1 MNHVSNLKYKDLEWV
16 IDGAACD
23 DQHENGGNKAANGN
37 ECFVPWGKIFRARI
51 SIVPNNSEYF
61 LWMNIIL
68 HNILLN
74 SCKRMIVLQK
84 LIVNWN
90 MWHDSWWWRCSL
102 IKCCAT

>member
-51 SIVPNNSEYF
+51 SIVPNKPIRYVLLF
-61 LWMNIIL
+61 QIL
-68 HNILLN
+68 HYWKYL
-74 SCKRMIVLQK
+74 KK
-84 LIVNWN
+84 
-90 MWHDSWWWRCSL
+90 
-102 IKCCAT
+102 